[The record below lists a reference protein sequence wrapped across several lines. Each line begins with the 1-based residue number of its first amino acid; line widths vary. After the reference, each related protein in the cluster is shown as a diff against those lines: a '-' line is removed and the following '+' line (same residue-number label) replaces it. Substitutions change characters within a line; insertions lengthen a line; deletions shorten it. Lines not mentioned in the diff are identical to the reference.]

1 MRILGAFFLLLQNF
15 RKRMTEKLL
24 TFLDDACVK
33 VLMVHCVEEIF
44 YHDAVSVY

>member
-24 TFLDDACVK
+24 TFLDDARVK
-33 VLMVHCVEEIF
+33 VLMVHSVEEIF